1 MEAELTV
8 SDVQLFTDRILDN
21 LRLVI
26 VGKEQALELTVIGL
40 LCQGHILIEDVP
52 GVGKTVL
59 ARSLARSL
67 GVSFSR
73 IQFTPDM
80 LPSDVTGVSI
90 FNQQT
95 RQFEFREGPIMAQIV
110 LADEINRA
118 TPKDAVGAAGSD
130 GRTPGDGGWHHPH
143 AAEPVYGD
151 GHAEPD

>member
-1 MEAELTV
+1 MEAGLTLTV
-8 SDVQLFTDRILDN
+8 VQSFIVCIIVN
-21 LRLVI
+21 LCLVI
-26 VGKEQALELTVIGL
+26 VCNEQALELTVIGL

-67 GVSFSR
+67 GVTFSR

-95 RQFEFREGPIMAQIV
+95 RQFEFREGPIMAQVV
-110 LADEINRA
+110 LADE
-118 TPKDAVGAAGSD
+118 
-130 GRTPGDGGWHHPH
+130 
-143 AAEPVYGD
+143 
-151 GHAEPD
+151 